1 MTDGLANTNL
11 INNLYKMKIGKLIL
25 GALFTLSFGLV
36 SYAQEGGNEAD
47 ECTRYKAIA
56 GNAYKAKE
64 YEKVTRFY
72 IKAQKEC
79 GTLEMVFYNPFI
91 YSVQKSMNDATDD
104 SIKAAYL
111 DTLIMVYE
119 TAQETHGIQK
129 DWQSNIGY
137 YYLTQ
142 GKPGSMK
149 KADAAYRIGIHHE
162 AEKVNKGFLQQY
174 YVNLYN
180 LWVQEQDEKEK
191 SKYKKRIITEYFKL
205 SDYANKGNMGVEI
218 IDFVAVYMNRA
229 VTDCESILPEIK
241 SFMKELP
248 QEIEAKKATV
258 KNFMALLE
266 KQECTKSKEYAS
278 LVDTIIAIDPSV
290 DAVLAKAKLQISRGN
305 TSGAINTFRDALKMA
320 ENADQKSDIEFE
332 IANVYFRGGNYQA
345 AHNAGI
351 AVTGRNAGRGYE
363 IAAQSVGAL
372 ANDCGVSTFDRK
384 ANYYYAVELA
394 EKSGNTALINSMKS
408 QCPSPS
414 DIFNETKS
422 VGETV
427 ELKCWGNRTFT
438 IKTY

>member
-1 MTDGLANTNL
+1 
-11 INNLYKMKIGKLIL
+11 MKIGKLIL
-25 GALFTLSFGLV
+25 GALFSLSLGLV
-36 SYAQEGGNEAD
+36 GFAQEGGGAD

-64 YEKVTRFY
+64 FEKVTRSY

-91 YSVQKSMNDATDD
+91 YSVQQSMNNATDD
-104 SIKAAYL
+104 SIRAAYL

-119 TAQETHGIQK
+119 SAQETHGMQK
-129 DWQSNIGY
+129 DWQAFLGY
-137 YYLTQ
+137 YYMMQ
-142 GKPGSMK
+142 GKPGNMK
-149 KADAAYRIGIHHE
+149 KADAAYQIGIHHE

-180 LWVQEQDEKEK
+180 LWVQEQDEKLKE
-191 SKYKKRIITEYFKL
+191 KYKKRIITEYFKL
-205 SDYANKGNMGVEI
+205 SDYANKGSMGAEI
-218 IDFVAVYMNRA
+218 SDFVTVYMERA
-229 VTDCESILPEIK
+229 VTDCESIVPEIE

-248 QEIEAKKATV
+248 QEVEAKKSTV

-266 KQECTKSKEYAS
+266 KQECTSSKVYAS

-305 TSGAINTFRDALKMA
+305 SNGAIVTFRQALGMA

-332 IANVYFRGGNYQA
+332 IANAYFRARNFRA
-345 AHNAGI
+345 AHTAGI
-351 AVTGRNAGRGYE
+351 AITGKNAGRGYE
-363 IAAQSVGAL
+363 IAAQSVSAL
-372 ANDCGVSTFDRK
+372 SNDCGVSTFERK
-384 ANYYYAVELA
+384 SNYYYAVELA
-394 EKSGNTALINSMKS
+394 EKSGNGALITSMKS
-408 QCPSPS
+408 QCPTSS
-414 DIFNETKS
+414 DIFNEDKS

-427 ELKCWGNRTFT
+427 TLECWNNRTFT

>member
-1 MTDGLANTNL
+1 M
-11 INNLYKMKIGKLIL
+11 
-25 GALFTLSFGLV
+25 SFGLL
-36 SYAQEGGNEAD
+36 SHAQEGTNDAD

-64 YEKVTRFY
+64 YEKVTRSY
-72 IKAQKEC
+72 VRAQKEC

-91 YSVQKSMNDATDD
+91 YSVQKSMSNATDD
-104 SIKAAYL
+104 STKAAYL

-119 TAQETHGIQK
+119 SAQETHGVQK
-129 DWQSNIGY
+129 EWQSYLGY
-137 YYLTQ
+137 SYLMQ
-142 GKPGSMK
+142 GAAGNMK
-149 KADAAYRIGIHHE
+149 KADDAYKIGIHHE

-180 LWVQEQDEKEK
+180 LWVQEQDDKAKE
-191 SKYKKRIITEYFKL
+191 KYKKRIITEYFKL
-205 SDYANKGNMGVEI
+205 SDYANKGDMGAEI
-218 IDFVAVYMNRA
+218 IDFVSVYMDRA
-229 VTDCESILPEIK
+229 VTDCESILPEIT

-248 QEIEAKKATV
+248 QEIEAKKSTV

-266 KQECTKSKEYAS
+266 KQECTKSKVYAQ

-305 TSGAINTFRDALKMA
+305 TSGAISTFKQALGMA

-332 IANVYFRGGNYQA
+332 IANVYFKGGNYKSA
-345 AHNAGI
+345 YTAGLAI
-351 AVTGRNAGRGYE
+351 TGKNAGRGYE
-363 IAAQSVGAL
+363 IAAQSVSATS
-372 ANDCGVSTFDRK
+372 NDCGVSTFDRK

-394 EKSGNTALINSMKS
+394 EKSGNGALISSMKS
-408 QCPSPS
+408 KCPTSS
-414 DIFNETKS
+414 DIFNEDKS

-427 ELKCWGNRTFT
+427 ELSCWGNRTFT